1 MICTVLPCHLN
12 KIYLLTYL
20 ILGNILHPETEG
32 PWRAGTNCSLWRRSR
47 WQHWWS
53 GSLGGP
59 SLPPTPRRF
68 EPKLVAKGCI
78 HCFAF
83 WIDVFAST
91 GNNPVSH
98 QTNCAIIR
106 CRSSRTGKLALE
118 VGGPELHW
126 PLAAFSRFVETS
138 HNQNAWS
145 WMRSYRIGSYL
156 TVSQVPQLTW
166 TAVGWGSWQH
176 NRLPFLLLLAV
187 SGNRAMAMKSVCIV
201 FWMNPQWTPQKH
213 SRMDE
218 QSSCQTELSNKFFSR
233 SKLQDNAIR
242 PWLWGLLTRLIIGPN
257 IVSSSWPLE
266 CSRLLYA
273 LFLHSCVYTHH
284 SNPSRCANLA
294 SVQSAA
300 L

>member
-12 KIYLLTYL
+12 KTYLLTYL

-118 VGGPELHW
+118 VGSILPIRWDLPQSKRLKLDEEL
-126 PLAAFSRFVETS
+126 
-138 HNQNAWS
+138 QNRELLNRKS
-145 WMRSYRIGSYL
+145 GSPTDLNSSGLGKL
-156 TVSQVPQLTW
+156 TT
-166 TAVGWGSWQH
+166 
-176 NRLPFLLLLAV
+176 
-187 SGNRAMAMKSVCIV
+187 
-201 FWMNPQWTPQKH
+201 
-213 SRMDE
+213 
-218 QSSCQTELSNKFFSR
+218 
-233 SKLQDNAIR
+233 
-242 PWLWGLLTRLIIGPN
+242 
-257 IVSSSWPLE
+257 
-266 CSRLLYA
+266 
-273 LFLHSCVYTHH
+273 
-284 SNPSRCANLA
+284 
-294 SVQSAA
+294 
-300 L
+300 

>member
-1 MICTVLPCHLN
+1 MTAASSGDNSSLATKCHALASQGKEFKFSITIGATFTFSLDTREDKETLPIRI
-12 KIYLLTYL
+12 KK
-20 ILGNILHPETEG
+20 
-32 PWRAGTNCSLWRRSR
+32 S
-47 WQHWWS
+47 
-53 GSLGGP
+53 P
-59 SLPPTPRRF
+59 STL
-68 EPKLVAKGCI
+68 K
-78 HCFAF
+78 
-83 WIDVFAST
+83 S
-91 GNNPVSH
+91 N
-98 QTNCAIIR
+98 
-106 CRSSRTGKLALE
+106 
-118 VGGPELHW
+118 W